1 MYLTP
6 LFQLLR
12 ANHRILFVFQNK
24 KSKNFNF
31 YIIKDKFGS
40 GYPYAIFQCFISKFC
55 TQKTIQIE
63 NYDSR
68 KNNMRNYV
76 LLI

>member
-31 YIIKDKFGS
+31 YIIKDRFGS
-40 GYPYAIFQCFISKFC
+40 GYPYAIFQCFISKFF
-55 TQKTIQIE
+55 TQKKIQIE
-63 NYDSR
+63 NMTHA
-68 KNNMRNYV
+68 K
-76 LLI
+76 II